1 MDEFQSGEI
10 NEICHKAFS
19 NIVKIT
25 KYTREKIAKAFK
37 SGKSLK
43 SVDVSTFEDQQT
55 TVNKRKLTKVTE
67 EVFTLVT
74 ATLERNN
81 TTLTRDELIAF
92 QLPNSEAAIKLN
104 AWFQNYFDKV
114 GDRINDEIHLDIAFK
129 QEIHSEYDANM
140 KLWYGDDPA
149 EILGYESFVRVW
161 NLLYPHVVPRSP
173 KASASKCITCDKMST
188 LRKTSSCY
196 KDRLRLSQLNAY
208 HRHMFMTEKTNYH
221 YRIMQAISSPD
232 EVMSIIMDGM
242 DKEKTKLPKH
252 LGVQSILYL

>member
-1 MDEFQSGEI
+1 MDEFQSGDI

-104 AWFQNYFDKV
+104 AWFQNYFD
-114 GDRINDEIHLDIAFK
+114 
-129 QEIHSEYDANM
+129 
-140 KLWYGDDPA
+140 P
-149 EILGYESFVRVW
+149 
-161 NLLYPHVVPRSP
+161 
-173 KASASKCITCDKMST
+173 
-188 LRKTSSCY
+188 
-196 KDRLRLSQLNAY
+196 
-208 HRHMFMTEKTNYH
+208 
-221 YRIMQAISSPD
+221 ISN
-232 EVMSIIMDGM
+232 G
-242 DKEKTKLPKH
+242 
-252 LGVQSILYL
+252 